1 MSRRKKYASTQ
12 KCGDTFLSLL
22 AFRLYRIPVL
32 QLSTIKSITTTPPN
46 PSLQPPTLYLSLS
59 DLHGLEVCG
68 ELGAAELELL
78 DNVGDLLEAV
88 YVPVLVPLSVGYH

>member
-1 MSRRKKYASTQ
+1 
-12 KCGDTFLSLL
+12 
-22 AFRLYRIPVL
+22 V
-32 QLSTIKSITTTPPN
+32 
-46 PSLQPPTLYLSLS
+46 S

-88 YVPVLVPLSVGYH
+88 HVPVLVPLSMGYH

>member
-1 MSRRKKYASTQ
+1 VTHKINFCRVRHFKCTVSRDLPQ
-12 KCGDTFLSLL
+12 
-22 AFRLYRIPVL
+22 
-32 QLSTIKSITTTPPN
+32 STIATPP
-46 PSLQPPTLYLSLS
+46 PPLQPPKLDLSLS

-88 YVPVLVPLSVGYH
+88 HVPVLVPLSVGYH

>member
-1 MSRRKKYASTQ
+1 MH
-12 KCGDTFLSLL
+12 
-22 AFRLYRIPVL
+22 RIPGFTEMRD
-32 QLSTIKSITTTPPN
+32 SYPP
-46 PSLQPPTLYLSLS
+46 PPQPPTLNIILS

-88 YVPVLVPLSVGYH
+88 HVPVLVPLSVGDH